1 MPRTD
6 LQLIQLTLALSLSAL
21 ATFAAPL
28 DSTSGPSRDPA
39 DLTIWP
45 NQTSR
50 ANSDPWLVENHDRI
64 RQMRPRVLLLNFS
77 QEASREKLEQLTRD
91 LLAALKESSR
101 YHGYRDSNAP
111 AFLEYQVFKFVDLR
125 DPNKAKGNCGKVPVK
140 SHITDPRAINMDYN
154 AFFTET
160 FAPNYAVKDP
170 RNPDRFL
177 RLDELVDL
185 GYVHEV
191 WFFGEA
197 TPEVRALECVE
208 EKPQYDD
215 QFRRHPTKWV
225 QAGNGGDD
233 DQKWT
238 GRSVRLGF
246 INASRGI
253 GCFLESLSHSIEG
266 TANSRAIPYFT
277 KYFHEFAGHDL
288 KARYDFPHDSFYPL
302 WGEGN
307 EIKYPNAT
315 TAVASWQ
322 GKTYTLTNYLAY
334 GGNVHFPPN
343 GRRHYDLEN
352 KDPVMSTIEDW
363 RIGSGPNHQDRAIPW
378 TNQRFAPY
386 RDAAPDCMGPWLIY
400 WRQNFP
406 GLNNQQKNDSGQPM
420 KNWWPFLFY

>member
-1 MPRTD
+1 MFRLLFLCVFVP
-6 LQLIQLTLALSLSAL
+6 LCEIHSAPGL
-21 ATFAAPL
+21 L
-28 DSTSGPSRDPA
+28 DSTSDPARDPA

-45 NQTSR
+45 NQTTR
-50 ANSDPWLVENHDRI
+50 ANSDQWLVANHDRI

-77 QEASREKLEQLTRD
+77 QEASREKLEQLTRE
-91 LLAALKESSR
+91 LLAAIKESSR

-111 AFLEYQVFKFVDLR
+111 AFLDYQLFKFIDLR
-125 DPNKAKGNCGKVPVK
+125 EPNKSKGNTSKVPVK
-140 SHITDPRAINMDYN
+140 AHVTDPRAINMDYN
-154 AFFTET
+154 AFFTDQ
-160 FAPNYAVKDP
+160 FAPHYDVRDP
-170 RNPDRFL
+170 QNTIRFL
-177 RLDELVDL
+177 RLDELVDR
-185 GYVHEV
+185 GFVHEV

-208 EKPQYDD
+208 EKPQYDE

-233 DQKWT
+233 GQKWT

-253 GCFLESLSHSIEG
+253 GCFMESLSHSIEG
-266 TANSRAIPYFT
+266 TANSGAIPYFT

-288 KARYDFPHDSFYPL
+288 KTRYHFPHDSFYPL
-302 WGEGN
+302 WGDGN
-307 EIKYPNAT
+307 EIKYPNPT
-315 TAVASWQ
+315 TAVATYK

-334 GGNVHFPPN
+334 AGNVHFTPN

-363 RIGSGPNHQDRAIPW
+363 RIGSGPSGKDLAIPW
-378 TNQRFAPY
+378 TIDRFAQY
-386 RDAAPDCMGPWLIY
+386 RDSAPDCMGSWLIY

-406 GLNNQQKNDSGQPM
+406 GLENKQKDDSGRPM